1 MTSENALIVSV
12 TRKHKL
18 HSSLVAQLQANG
30 YDVEEMALP
39 SENAGTCSV
48 TGEIDAKIKGLDLV
62 IVYISADLAANVCIA
77 ALMRTAEKEGV
88 RVVSIWLDD
97 VTAGEI
103 PQSVDSFSDAV
114 TPYVDDLSGVF
125 SGEENP
131 WTLPD
136 GEEPTK
142 RKIKKHTCG

>member
-1 MTSENALIVSV
+1 MTSKNSLIVSV

-18 HSSLVAQLQANG
+18 HSSLIAQLHANG

-48 TGEIDAKIKGLDLV
+48 TAEIDAKIKGLDLV

-114 TPYVDDLSGVF
+114 TPYADDLSGVF

>member
-1 MTSENALIVSV
+1 MTSKNALIVSV
-12 TRKHKL
+12 ARKHKY
-18 HSSLVAQLQANG
+18 HSNIVAQLQANG

-39 SENAGTCSV
+39 SENTGTCSV
-48 TGEIDAKIKGLDLV
+48 TNEIDAKIKGLDLV
-62 IVYISADLAANVCIA
+62 LVYISADLAANVCIA

-88 RVVSIWLDD
+88 RVVSIWLDE
-97 VTAGEI
+97 VTASEI

-114 TPYVDDLSGVF
+114 TPYADDLSGVF

-131 WTLPD
+131 WTLPN